1 MPEQGQIATNQV
13 KGIRG
18 FTQLK
23 YRWESQNRWKLS
35 VKFSKALLEQKQV
48 LQFSHLHA
56 FMPQYEAATLARPT
70 GGAQDKEVAMSGI
83 TGGKKTSL
91 LSPQSRQICKKC
103 P

>member
-1 MPEQGQIATNQV
+1 MPEQGQIATNWV
-13 KGIRG
+13 KGSRG

-35 VKFSKALLEQKQV
+35 VKFSKALLEQTQV

-70 GGAQDKEVAMSGI
+70 GGAQASCHVRYYRWY
-83 TGGKKTSL
+83 KTQPTFSL
-91 LSPQSRQICKKC
+91 EQADL
-103 P
+103 